1 MSCSETRKVLCG
13 QETCSTCLER
23 SFAKHPRAV
32 CWSEKNDKKPHEV
45 LRSSNK
51 KFLLNCGDCGHE
63 LHVILN
69 NLRGTQWCVYC
80 HSGKLC
86 EDPSCD
92 KCHEKSFASHP
103 MAIHWSLQNEKM
115 PREIFKRSNQKCWFD
130 CGDCGHA
137 FQSALFSIQK
147 EKHCPFC
154 ANQQLCSEEC
164 QTCLEKSCAS
174 HERMKASW
182 SPENTL
188 MPRDVFLQS
197 NKKILFDCIVCH
209 HQHTTTPNGYCTR
222 TGSCVYCAN
231 QRLCENEECTF
242 CFEKSFASHPKVLC
256 WNPTNPM
263 TPRSVF
269 QGSNQEARFDCETCH
284 SSFDSKLYN
293 VLTGYWCPY
302 CKKKTEAILNA
313 FLEGEYPIKKQARFD
328 WCRFSETGN
337 IMPFDVMRKDHPI
350 LIELDGNQHFIQI
363 SNWGT
368 PENIQK
374 KDAEKIQKSIQN
386 GYSIIH
392 LPQEDVWHDRYDWKT
407 ALREVMAS
415 LESADPQCI
424 FLCSD
429 PAVYEAHLQ
438 HLGESVPYRM
448 VIQERVGSLKGSRTV
463 LDAVSKTIKK

>member
-1 MSCSETRKVLCG
+1 
-13 QETCSTCLER
+13 
-23 SFAKHPRAV
+23 
-32 CWSEKNDKKPHEV
+32 
-45 LRSSNK
+45 
-51 KFLLNCGDCGHE
+51 
-63 LHVILN
+63 
-69 NLRGTQWCVYC
+69 
-80 HSGKLC
+80 
-86 EDPSCD
+86 
-92 KCHEKSFASHP
+92 
-103 MAIHWSLQNEKM
+103 
-115 PREIFKRSNQKCWFD
+115 
-130 CGDCGHA
+130 
-137 FQSALFSIQK
+137 
-147 EKHCPFC
+147 
-154 ANQQLCSEEC
+154 
-164 QTCLEKSCAS
+164 
-174 HERMKASW
+174 
-182 SPENTL
+182 
-188 MPRDVFLQS
+188 
-197 NKKILFDCIVCH
+197 
-209 HQHTTTPNGYCTR
+209 
-222 TGSCVYCAN
+222 
-231 QRLCENEECTF
+231 
-242 CFEKSFASHPKVLC
+242 
-256 WNPTNPM
+256 M

-302 CKKKTEAILNA
+302 CKKKTETILNA

-368 PENIQK
+368 PEIVQK
-374 KDAEKIQKSIQN
+374 KDVEKIQYSIQN

-448 VIQERVGSLKGSRTV
+448 VIQERVGPVKEGRTV
-463 LDAVSKTIKK
+463 LGVSKSSKK

>member
-13 QETCSTCLER
+13 EETCSTCLER

-32 CWSEKNDKKPHEV
+32 CWSEKNEKKPHEV
-45 LRSSNK
+45 LRCSNK
-51 KFLLNCGDCGHE
+51 KFLLDCEECGHE
-63 LHVILN
+63 LHVSLN
-69 NLRGTQWCVYC
+69 NVHGDHWCVYC
-80 HSGKLC
+80 HGGKLC
-86 EDPSCD
+86 TSPSCNR
-92 KCHEKSFASHP
+92 CHERSFASHP
-103 MAIHWSLQNEKM
+103 MAINWSFQNDKM
-115 PREIFKRSNQKCWFD
+115 PRDVCKRSDKKYWFD
-130 CGDCGHA
+130 CRDCGHS
-137 FQSALFSIQK
+137 FHVVLYSVQK
-147 EKHCPFC
+147 DKYCPFC
-154 ANQQLCSEEC
+154 SNQRLCSEEC
-164 QTCLEKSCAS
+164 HMCFEKSCAS

-182 SPENTL
+182 SPENAL

-197 NKKILFDCIVCH
+197 NKKIIFDCIVCH
-209 HQHTTTPNGYCTR
+209 HRHTTTPNGYCER

-231 QRLCENEECTF
+231 QRLCENEECAS
-242 CFEKSFASHPKVLC
+242 CFQKSFASHPKVLC

-269 QGSNQEARFDCETCH
+269 QGSNQEACFDCETCH

-302 CKKKTEAILNA
+302 CKKKTEAILNS
-313 FLEGEYPIKKQARFD
+313 FLEAEFSIKKQARFD

-350 LIELDGNQHFIQI
+350 LIELDGNQHFIQV

-368 PENIQK
+368 PEIIQK
-374 KDAEKIQKSIQN
+374 KDVEKIQKSIHN

-392 LPQEDVWHDRYDWKT
+392 LPQEDVWHERYDWKT

-415 LESADPQCI
+415 LESVDFQCV

-429 PAVYEAHLQ
+429 PAVYEVHLQ
-438 HLGESVPYRM
+438 LLGESVPLRM
-448 VIQERVGSLKGSRTV
+448 VVQERVDSLKGSRTV
-463 LDAVSKTIKK
+463 LDTASKMIKI